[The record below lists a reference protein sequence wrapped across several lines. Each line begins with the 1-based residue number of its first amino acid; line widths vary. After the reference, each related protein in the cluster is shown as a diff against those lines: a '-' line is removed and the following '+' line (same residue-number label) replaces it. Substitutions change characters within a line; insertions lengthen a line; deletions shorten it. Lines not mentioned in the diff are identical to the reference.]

1 MFKLSVAMT
10 LSETGNI
17 PVALFK
23 GGLAVKIK
31 KAVKAGYSGIEI
43 MSAFP
48 ENIKTSDLRLIKD
61 HGLEIPAF
69 GTGGMFLKRN
79 ATLMS
84 RDKKKAEEALCAL
97 YTLINVASLSKGL
110 INIGSFKGRTLG
122 EKAYERYFKT
132 VLKEA
137 LAYANRKNVRI
148 AIEPIN
154 RYETDYISTVA
165 EGLELIKAVKKDN
178 FGMVLDTFHMN
189 IEEPDVEKSVMKAG
203 KNIFHVHLGD
213 SNRWPPGY
221 GHFDFKTFIKALR
234 KAKYDGFLSAELLQK
249 PDADTA
255 GFKNAAFIK
264 KLI

>member
-1 MFKLSVAMT
+1 MKLSVAMT

-23 GGLAVKIK
+23 GSLTVKVK
-31 KAVKAGYSGIEI
+31 KAVKAGYSGIEV
-43 MSAFP
+43 MSAYP
-48 ENIKTSDLRLIKD
+48 ENIKASDLKLIINN
-61 HGLEIPAF
+61 GLEIPAF

-84 RDKKKAEEALCAL
+84 RDKKKAGEALCAL
-97 YTLINVASLSKGL
+97 YALINVASLSKGL

-122 EKAYERYFKT
+122 EKAYERYFKAA
-132 VLKEA
+132 LKDA
-137 LAYANRKNVRI
+137 LNYANRKNVRI

-154 RYETDYISTVA
+154 RYETDYVSTVA

-178 FGMVLDTFHMN
+178 FGMVLDSFHMN
-189 IEEPDVEKSVMKAG
+189 IEEPDIEKAVKKAG

-221 GHFDFKTFIKALR
+221 GHFDFKTFIRALR
-234 KAKYDGFLSAELLQK
+234 KEKYDGYLSAELLQK

-255 GFKNAAFIK
+255 GFDNATFIK